1 MFSIEAPSNIFLFVL
16 FLFVFFNLFEK
27 IPLGLEESLG
37 LFNTF
42 LAEVHVRVQLSTTM
56 LVTY

>member
-1 MFSIEAPSNIFLFVL
+1 MFSIEAPSNIWCLFC
-16 FLFVFFNLFEK
+16 FCFGFFYLFEK

-56 LVTY
+56 LVMY